1 MRTRD
6 RDADRVRER
15 DIVRPAPPFVSFVG
29 AGPGDPEL
37 ITVKGLRRLRAAAV
51 ILCDRLAPRELLA
64 EAPPAARVID
74 VGKARGRAG
83 YSQSA
88 INHKLVESARCHGPV
103 VRLKGGD
110 PSIFGRLAEEIE
122 AVRAAGIALE
132 IIPGVTAATAAA
144 ARAGVSLTARGCSSL
159 VVLATATDQ
168 TGCAPPDVDWEA
180 LARLDGT
187 LVFYMTARALE
198 AISGHLI
205 ALGRDAG
212 EPAVAIERVGM
223 SGERSA
229 MARLGDIAEAARAAG
244 IAAPAVLITG
254 PTVAAATPSMP
265 AALRHVLAGLGT

>member
-1 MRTRD
+1 
-6 RDADRVRER
+6 
-15 DIVRPAPPFVSFVG
+15 VSFVG
-29 AGPGDPEL
+29 AGPGEADL
-37 ITVKGLRRLRAAAV
+37 ITVKGLRHLREAAV
-51 ILCDRLAPRELLA
+51 IVHDRLIATELLEHAGPDA
-64 EAPPAARVID
+64 EIID
-74 VGKARGRAG
+74 AGKAPGRHCMGQSQINWLLVDRARRRGR
-83 YSQSA
+83 
-88 INHKLVESARCHGPV
+88 V

-110 PSIFGRLAEEIE
+110 PGVFARLPEEIE